1 MISCLEML
9 IIHSD
14 FPAIKK
20 IKHYASQHK
29 GTKSFMHFRLLVRDE
44 TGRVTRI
51 AARQIQNG
59 TVVIIE
65 DFTYYQEFLV
75 RNTLRTS
82 IDPNQ
87 LTGFFD
93 DEHVMLLIIVFRETE
108 QDIGTIQTIA
118 FGNSSERNTFDA
130 IDIQIP
136 FNYERIDGLESI
148 LLVLISSID
157 VHQGFRQIRS
167 GVLIIQCG
175 HDA

>member
-1 MISCLEML
+1 
-9 IIHSD
+9 
-14 FPAIKK
+14 
-20 IKHYASQHK
+20 
-29 GTKSFMHFRLLVRDE
+29 MHFRLLVSDE
-44 TGRVTRI
+44 TSRVTRI

-93 DEHVMLLIIVFRETE
+93 DEHIMLLIIVFSETE
-108 QDIGTIQTIA
+108 QDVGTIQAIA
-118 FGNSSERNTFDA
+118 FGNSSERNTLDA
-130 IDIQIP
+130 VDIQIS
-136 FNYERIDGLESI
+136 FNYERVDGLESI
-148 LLVLISSID
+148 LLVFISSID
-157 VHQGFRQIRS
+157 IHQSFRQIRS

-175 HDA
+175 HNTEPRRVCQFKLTNDISID

>member
-1 MISCLEML
+1 
-9 IIHSD
+9 
-14 FPAIKK
+14 
-20 IKHYASQHK
+20 
-29 GTKSFMHFRLLVRDE
+29 MHFRLLVRDE

-93 DEHVMLLIIVFRETE
+93 DEYIMLLIIVFSETE
-108 QDIGTIQTIA
+108 QDIGTIQAIA
-118 FGNSSERNTFDA
+118 FGNGSERNTFDA
-130 IDIQIP
+130 VDIQIP

-157 VHQGFRQIRS
+157 IHQGFRQIRS

-175 HDA
+175 HDSQPTGICQFKLTNDISID